1 MNIQKIASLGA
12 LTLLAVA
19 AQAQQIAFD
28 TGSNAVYNGGGNY
41 NALNGGFGWNP
52 WSVSGGANSNTSGAF
67 VGDSATNGSGPLT
80 TTPNIGRG
88 FALYA
93 NSGDSRTATRS
104 LAGGAMTAGQT
115 MNILFDNGWIES
127 PGSVSLLLTGAVNYG
142 VRFIGGSG
150 TYVLVEGTVQYDT
163 GIGFTDG
170 GLAMSYIIDSTGTNA
185 TLTVRRLSDNANF
198 SITRAYTGISGISF
212 TNNNAGFD
220 GNRNAFIN
228 NMEVVPEPA
237 TMTVLGLAAAALAR
251 RRRKNA

>member
-28 TGSNAVYNGGGNY
+28 TGSNAVYSGGGNY
-41 NALNGGFGWNP
+41 NALNGGFGWNA
-52 WSVSGGANSNTSGAF
+52 WSVSGGNNSNTSGAF
-67 VGDSATNGSGPLT
+67 VGDSLTNGGGGGPS
-80 TTPNIGRG
+80 IGRG

-142 VRFIGGSG
+142 LRFIGGNS

-163 GIGFTDG
+163 GIGFTEG

-198 SITRAYTGISGISF
+198 SITRAYTGISGIAF